1 MNKTVSINLGGL
13 FFHIDENA
21 YQKLNHYFDAIR
33 RSLAPDGKDE
43 IMSDIEGRI
52 AELLT
57 EKLKSDKQVV
67 GLREVEEVIAIMGE
81 PEDYKIDDEPASKQT
96 YTYYPPGYN
105 PVRTRKFYRDGEK
118 ARIAGVCAGIGHYFK
133 IDPLWIRILFIISLF
148 LSFGTS
154 IFVYVLL
161 WILIPKAI
169 TTTEKLEMTG
179 EPINIS
185 NIEKKVREE
194 IGGFTERIQNVD
206 YDRLGTNAKNTAEK
220 IGNGI
225 GSAFMA
231 IFKALAKVVGA
242 IITIVSALTLGG
254 LVIFLFTMLF
264 SSAMVDTPWFEYA
277 NMANYAEVPLWIIG
291 LLGFLTIGIPC
302 FFIFLL
308 GLKILANNLK
318 PVGNITKYTLIA
330 IWLIAVAFSV
340 YLGIR
345 QANATA
351 FEGKTMTKEE
361 LMLSPEDTL
370 YIKFRYNDYFA
381 KTIDH
386 NTAFKITQDADE
398 NDILYSNQV
407 ELHYLKTDNMLPYI
421 QVEKAAEG
429 RSMSEARERAENI
442 KYHFAFTENKLIL
455 DNYFVTPLEDKFRYQ
470 TVRIFVY
477 LPEGYVIHADKS
489 TRHYNHSGYS
499 GLYIPYMEES
509 HLYRVADDELKCL
522 DCPVEDDE
530 DESRDGFRLSI
541 NNDTIN
547 LDDED
552 IDLNLRINN
561 DSISIKSKGKSI
573 N

>member
-57 EKLKSDKQVV
+57 EKMKNDKQVV

-81 PEDYKIDDEPASKQT
+81 PEDYKIDDEPAAKQA

-154 IFVYVLL
+154 VFVYVLL

-206 YDRLGTNAKNTAEK
+206 YDRLGTNAKNTAER

-225 GSAFMA
+225 GSVFMV

-242 IITIVSALTLGG
+242 IITILSALTLGG
-254 LVIFLFTMLF
+254 LVIFFFTMLF
-264 SSAMVDTPWFEYA
+264 SSTMSETPWFGYA
-277 NMANYAEVPLWIIG
+277 SMVNYAEVPLWAIG
-291 LLGFLTIGIPC
+291 LFAFLTIGIPC

-330 IWLIAVAFSV
+330 IWLIAVGFCV
-340 YLGIR
+340 YLGIM

-351 FEGKTMTKEE
+351 FEGKVMTKEE
-361 LMLSPEDTL
+361 LMLSAEDTL
-370 YIKFRYNDYFA
+370 YIKFRYNDYYA
-381 KTIDH
+381 KNVDH
-386 NTAFKITQDADE
+386 NTSFRITQDAEE
-398 NDILYSNQV
+398 NEILYSNQV
-407 ELHYLKTDNMLPYI
+407 ELHYLKTDSMLPYI
-421 QVEKAAEG
+421 QVEKVAEG
-429 RSMSEARERAENI
+429 RSISEAKERAENI
-442 KYHFAFTENKLIL
+442 EYHFAFRENELIL
-455 DNYFVTPLEDKFRYQ
+455 DNYFVTPLKNKLRYQ
-470 TVRIFVY
+470 TVRIFIY
-477 LPEGYVIHADKS
+477 LPEGYIIHADKS
-489 TRHYNHSGYS
+489 TRNYNHSGYS
-499 GLYIPYMEES
+499 GLYIPYMQES
-509 HLYRVADDELKCL
+509 HLYRVADDELTCL
-522 DCPVEDDE
+522 DCPGEDDE

-561 DSISIKSKGKSI
+561 DSISIKSKGR
-573 N
+573 NFN